1 MDIDVAEMAD
11 SDWPAVAAIYKEG
24 IATGH
29 ATFEE
34 DAPDWDVWNAKH
46 LRPCRLVAK
55 AGGKVVGWVVLSPV
69 SSRCVY
75 KGVAEV
81 SVYVKASLRSQ
92 GIGRTLLKAVVG
104 ASEQAGIWT
113 LQSGIFPENIAS
125 QTIHQQC
132 GFRLVGYRER
142 LGQMNGVWRDVVLME
157 RRSRI
162 AGL

>member
-1 MDIDVAEMAD
+1 MDIRIAEMIA
-11 SDWPAVAAIYKEG
+11 SDWPTVAAIYKEG

-29 ATFEE
+29 ATFED
-34 DAPDWDVWNAKH
+34 DAPDWPEWDAKH
-46 LRPCRLVAK
+46 LPECRLVAR

-69 SSRCVY
+69 SNRCVY

-81 SVYVKASLRSQ
+81 SVYVKASLRGQ
-92 GIGRTLLKAVVG
+92 GIGRMLLKAMID
-104 ASEQAGIWT
+104 ASEKAGIWT

-142 LGQMNGVWRDVVLME
+142 LGEMNGVWRDVVLME
-157 RRSRI
+157 RRSKVV
-162 AGL
+162 GV

>member
-1 MDIDVAEMAD
+1 MEITVEKMTD
-11 SDWPAVAAIYKEG
+11 SDWPTVAAIYKEG

-34 DAPDWDVWNAKH
+34 TVPDWQEWHAKH
-46 LRPCRLVAK
+46 LPACRFVAK
-55 AGGKVVGWVVLSPV
+55 VDGRVVGWVVLSPV

-81 SVYVKASLRSQ
+81 SVYVKASIRGR
-92 GIGRTLLKAVVG
+92 GIGRVLLAAVVE

-113 LQSGIFPENIAS
+113 LQSGIFPENTAS
-125 QTIHQQC
+125 MIVHQQC

-157 RRSRI
+157 RRSKMVG
-162 AGL
+162 A